1 MTFLSMPAGAPARDR
16 LELTGLLAL
25 LGCVGVLQ
33 ISIVGAQALLAVTL
47 ASWAISLAVHHERV
61 EAPRFFIPLVGYAAL
76 TLISAFASAD
86 PATGLADSK
95 QLLLFAL
102 VPAVH
107 HFARG
112 DRARL
117 VVNVLI
123 TVGAASAA
131 IGIIQ
136 YGILHYDNLGQ
147 RPRGTL
153 GHYMTYSGLLMLVI
167 SAATARVLFETRDRL
182 WPALV
187 MPALLVAVV
196 VTFTRSAWVGASV
209 AVALLCLI
217 KDRRL
222 IAVFPVLVA
231 VFFTV
236 APGRLTD
243 RFLSI
248 FDPRDLTGRDRVA
261 MLRAGAAIIADHP
274 LTGVGPNMV
283 ERVYPQYRDP
293 MAVERVVPHLHNVPV
308 QIAAE
313 RGLPA
318 LAAWAA
324 FVAVAAVDLLKK
336 VRAGGTLFLPATALA
351 SIAAMITAGFFEYNF
366 GDSEFLM
373 LFLVL
378 ITLPFAADRDIA
390 S

>member
-1 MTFLSMPAGAPARDR
+1 MNTLTLTAGVPPRDR
-16 LELTGLLAL
+16 IELAGLVAL

-33 ISIVGAQALLAVTL
+33 ISIVAAQACLAVTL
-47 ASWAISLAVHHERV
+47 VCWVMSLAVHHERI
-61 EAPRFFIPLVGYAAL
+61 EAPRLFLPLVVYAGL
-76 TLISAFASAD
+76 TLVSAAASSD
-86 PATGLADSK
+86 PAAGFADSK

-102 VPAVH
+102 VPAVY

-131 IGIIQ
+131 IGIVQ

-167 SAATARVLFETRDRL
+167 SAAAARVLFETRDRL

-231 VFFTV
+231 LFFAV

-248 FDPRDLTGRDRVA
+248 FDPTDLTGRDRVA
-261 MLRAGAAIIADHP
+261 MLKAGAAIVADHP

-318 LAAWAA
+318 LAAWIA
-324 FVAVAAVDLLKK
+324 FIAVATIDLLKK
-336 VRAGGTLFLPATALA
+336 VRTGRNLFLSATALA